1 MTPHHFAS
9 IISTWVLGILLLLDT
24 LLVAGQP
31 KTLADI
37 PDASTDAELA
47 GFIIPEG
54 LEINLWASEP
64 MLHKPVQMNWDAQG
78 RLWVACSQTY
88 PQIKP
93 GEEVH
98 DEVVVLEDT
107 KHTGKADKSTLFAND
122 LHIPTAVMPADG
134 GCYVANSTE
143 ILFLKDTNGD
153 GKADTRQIMLSG
165 FGTEDTHHLIH
176 TFRWTPEGMLSFNQS
191 IYIHSHVETPYG
203 VKRLMGGGV
212 WEFRPE
218 TRKLDVFCK
227 GLTNSWGREFDR
239 WGQTFLTDGAGSGG
253 INFAFPQAVF
263 ISSPGA
269 KRIID
274 GLNPGQPK
282 QAGLE
287 IIDEPHFPDD
297 WQGTFVTCD
306 FRGNRINRFQL
317 TESGSG
323 YVSKQLPDV
332 LASKHGGF
340 RPIDVRTGP
349 DGALY
354 IADWYNPI
362 IQHGEVDFR
371 DPRRD
376 HTHGRIWRLTVK
388 GRPLSENPDFGK
400 MDVTAL
406 LDQLRSPRRW
416 NRIFAKQ
423 EFASRSTLGPNPEE
437 TIAKWVSSL
446 DKSDPNY
453 WQLVLELEWAARWRV
468 AHNRGGGFSWENGEP
483 LLSSLASPDHRAR
496 AAALRI
502 ISHNLDN
509 IRFSSADV
517 MAKMAPVQVI
527 KVIEPLVSDEHPQ
540 VRLWA
545 VACLNLMQ
553 KPEAFELALRALDK
567 DVDNNI
573 DFLLDLTA
581 REQADIWLPAFLKG
595 DLKFNNNPKHLVYA
609 LKATGKPK
617 ALQPLLEA
625 VASGKL
631 SDADTNAV
639 FAAAGDMMDA
649 SEAATLAEMADKLGD
664 DSKNSER
671 LDSLLGALSKA
682 AEARGVQPA
691 NAEALVLKWL
701 HQWKGAAHVWAAQLA
716 GRWKVEKAREDLEML
731 ASRDT
736 GGIISAGIHGL
747 SLLGG
752 EKSRDV
758 INGLAGAG
766 HPDFTRCEAI
776 DALTTL
782 ATDLAARRAVEF
794 LTTTQ
799 APNEGA
805 LVIQA
810 FIKNKTLPSVLVKE
824 LEGKTIPEAVAL
836 EGIRIISS
844 RGIKGPLEAA
854 LQKAGN
860 IKQMNRALTPEEM
873 NALIA
878 KVKSQGDPAR
888 GEKVFRRP
896 QLLCYNCHAIG
907 DAGGLLGPNLVSLGA
922 AAPVDYI
929 IESILE
935 PSKKIK
941 EGYNMTA
948 ITMKDGN
955 VMAGMIAQDGTDEL
969 VLRDAGNQLHKLSKS
984 NIANR
989 ETSPISMMPPG
1000 MTASLREDEFVD
1012 LVRFLSEL
1020 GKEGDYKIKPN
1031 QFIRSWR
1038 FMGPLPQADVDYV
1051 RHTGLQ
1057 SLNERSRS
1065 YPWIPGFSSVNGA
1078 IPLDELT
1085 KHTGLYLWSPK
1096 LAQCDLQMDAAGTVK
1111 LKLSTSKNI
1120 IIAVGNKIIQDAGN
1134 ELPLELPAGK
1144 TTISFIITED
1154 AGNLNS
1160 FSVEITEGAAKVVI
1174 GM

>member
-1 MTPHHFAS
+1 MRPLHL
-9 IISTWVLGILLLLDT
+9 IISAT
-24 LLVAGQP
+24 LLASALTVQAAQP
-31 KTLADI
+31 NTLADI
-37 PDASTDAELA
+37 PDAATDAELA
-47 GFIIPEG
+47 GFVIPEG
-54 LEINLWASEP
+54 FEINLWASEP

-78 RLWVACSQTY
+78 RLWVVCSQTY

-93 GEEVH
+93 GEDSH

-107 KHTGKADKSTLFAND
+107 KHAGKADKSTVFASD
-122 LHIPTAVMPADG
+122 LQIPTAVMPADG

-143 ILFLKDTNGD
+143 ILFLKDTDGD
-153 GKADTRQIMLSG
+153 GKADQRTTMLSG

-227 GLTNSWGREFDR
+227 GLVNSWGREFDR
-239 WGQTFLTDGAGSGG
+239 WGQSFLTDGAGSGG

-263 ISSPGA
+263 VSSPGA
-269 KRIID
+269 KRILS

-306 FRGNRINRFQL
+306 FRGGRLNRFHL

-376 HTHGRIWRLTVK
+376 HTHGRIWRLTAK
-388 GRPLSENPDFGK
+388 GRPLSENPDWSK
-400 MDVTAL
+400 MSVWGAL
-406 LDQLRSPRRW
+406 EQLRSPRQW
-416 NRIFAKQ
+416 NRLFAKRFLKERPNSLGEEASKEYEGWVASLKMEMPDYWHSLL
-423 EFASRSTLGPNPEE
+423 EFAWAKETLGSPAQH
-437 TIAKWVSSL
+437 IW
-446 DKSDPNY
+446 Y
-453 WQLVLELEWAARWRV
+453 QLLQ
-468 AHNRGGGFSWENGEP
+468 
-483 LLSSLASPDHRAR
+483 SPDYRAR

-502 ISHNLDN
+502 LSQHLNRAESIMTAEDVVSSLDTQ
-509 IRFSSADV
+509 ILKWLEKS
-517 MAKMAPVQVI
+517 I
-527 KVIEPLVSDEHPQ
+527 SDEHPQ

-553 KPEAFELALRALDK
+553 KPEAFALALQVLDK
-567 DVDNNI
+567 PVDNNI

-595 DLKFNNNPKHLVYA
+595 DLKLNNPKHIVYA
-609 LKATGKPK
+609 LRAAGKPE
-617 ALQPLLEA
+617 ALKPLLDA

-631 SDADTNAV
+631 SDADANSV
-639 FAAAGDMMDA
+639 FSAAGDMMD
-649 SEAATLAEMADKLGD
+649 STQAAALAEMADKLGD
-664 DSKNSER
+664 GDKNSER
-671 LDSLLGALSKA
+671 LDSMLGALDKA
-682 AEARGVQPA
+682 AMARGVRPA

-701 HQWKGAAHVWAAQLA
+701 HQWQGSAHVWAATLA

-731 ASRDT
+731 ASRNT
-736 GGIISAGIHGL
+736 GGIISAGIQGL

-752 EKSRDV
+752 EKSRNV
-758 INGLAGAG
+758 INDLAGAG

-776 DALTTL
+776 NALTAL
-782 ATDLAARRAVEF
+782 APDLAAKRAVEF
-794 LTTTQ
+794 LTTTK
-799 APNEGA
+799 ATNEGA

-810 FIKNKTLPSVLVKE
+810 FIKNKKLPDVLAKE
-824 LEGKTIPEAVAL
+824 LEGKIIPDAIAV

-860 IKQMNRALTPEEM
+860 IKQMNRAITPEEM
-873 NALIA
+873 NSMIA

-888 GEKVFRRP
+888 GESVFRRQ
-896 QLLCYNCHAIG
+896 QLLCFTCHAIG
-907 DAGGLLGPNLVSLGA
+907 DGGGLLGPNLVSLGA

-929 IESILE
+929 IESLLE

-948 ITMKDGN
+948 VTRKDGN
-955 VMAGMIAQDGTDEL
+955 VMAGMIAQDGNDEL
-969 VLRDAGNQLHKLSKS
+969 VLRDAGNQLHKLAKS

-1020 GKEGDYKIKPN
+1020 GKEGDHKIKPN
-1031 QFIRSWR
+1031 LFIRSWR
-1038 FMGPLPQADVDYV
+1038 FMGPMAQAEIDHV

-1057 SLNERSRS
+1057 ALNDPTHA
-1065 YPWIPGFSSVNGA
+1065 YPWQPGYSAVNGSV
-1078 IPLDELT
+1078 PLAEIT
-1085 KHTGLYLWSPK
+1085 TPEGMYPWVPK
-1096 LAQCDLQMDAAGTVK
+1096 LLQCDLQMDAVAKVK
-1111 LKLSTSKNI
+1111 LKLSTSNKVI
-1120 IIAVGNKIIQDAGN
+1120 VAVGAKVFN
-1134 ELPLELPAGK
+1134 EPGDEMTLDLPAGR
-1144 TTISFIITED
+1144 TTVTFIIPRE
-1154 AGNLNS
+1154 AGDLKS
-1160 FSVEITEGAAKVVI
+1160 FSVEITDGAASVATGK
-1174 GM
+1174 